1 MSYWVVFG
9 TASVVIATCVVYA
22 IVGLFEVLREPTLE
36 GTVHSDLGS
45 LSATSPDAGA
55 WSDSP
60 DTASKQVSRT
70 RIGGRGPPLTRL
82 LIEPGETIFTS
93 DGRKVRIVDVIPV
106 DEEGPFVGLLRVEPV
121 D

>member
-9 TASVVIATCVVYA
+9 APSVVIAACVVYA
-22 IVGLFEVLREPTLE
+22 IVGLFEVLRESTLE
-36 GTVHSDLGS
+36 GTIDNDLAS
-45 LSATSPDAGA
+45 AAATSPDAGA

-60 DTASKQVSRT
+60 DTASKVSRT
-70 RIGGRGPPLTRL
+70 SIGRRGPPLTRF
-82 LIEPGETIFTS
+82 LIEPGETIWTA

-121 D
+121 R